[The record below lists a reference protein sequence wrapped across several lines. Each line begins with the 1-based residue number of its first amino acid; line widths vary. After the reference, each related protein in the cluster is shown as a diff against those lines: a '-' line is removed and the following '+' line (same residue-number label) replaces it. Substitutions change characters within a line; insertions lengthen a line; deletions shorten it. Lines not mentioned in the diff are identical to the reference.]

1 MLETSARLLRLL
13 SLLQSRRDWR
23 GTELADRL
31 GVGLRTV
38 RRDIDRLRDL
48 GYPVEATPGPAG
60 GYWLGVGAALPPL
73 LLDDEEAVAVAISLH
88 TSAAGSVAG
97 LEETSLRALTKLQQ
111 MLPSRLRHRISAF
124 HATTVPLAGPGSG
137 PGTVDPDLL
146 TAVAAACR
154 DQRRLRLRYRGRND
168 PPGQDRRPGQDAGTS
183 PEARA
188 RRDGGTGHD
197 EGARHG
203 NGTIRNV
210 EPHRLVHTPRRWYL
224 LAWDTGR
231 DDWRTFRVDRIEGP
245 LGPPG
250 ARFTPR
256 PLPSDDVAAYVS
268 QSISTAPYRYQAR
281 ILMHAPADD
290 LARHSNPAVGRL
302 EAVDEHRCILHTGSN
317 SLDELALYVGLK
329 GFDFEVLDPPELV
342 GVLTA
347 LAGRLGQAAESSAE
361 ARSRA

>member
-1 MLETSARLLRLL
+1 VLETSARLLRLL

-23 GTELADRL
+23 GTELAGRL

-48 GYPVEATPGPAG
+48 GYPVEATPGAAG

-124 HATTVPLAGPGSG
+124 HATTVPLTGPRSG

-168 PPGQDRRPGQDAGTS
+168 PPGQDDGTAHDDATS
-183 PEARA
+183 N
-188 RRDGGTGHD
+188 
-197 EGARHG
+197 G
-203 NGTIRNV
+203 NGNGNMRNV
-210 EPHRLVHTPRRWYL
+210 EPHRLVHTPHRWYL
-224 LAWDTGR
+224 LAWDTDR

-256 PLPSDDVAAYVS
+256 PLPADDVAAYVS

-281 ILMHAPADD
+281 ILMLAPAEEV
-290 LARHSNPAVGRL
+290 ARHSNPASGRL

-342 GVLTA
+342 GALRA
-347 LAGRLGQAAESSAE
+347 LADRLGQAAESSAE
-361 ARSRA
+361 SPAQARSRA